1 MGEEGENKRFIV
13 LLTAL
18 LALIALIFAV
28 NYLAQ
33 TKAVL
38 VVGIGVG
45 MRPVG
50 DRGQLLAFPFEL
62 SKERFDTLCSEH
74 VSREPSL

>member
-33 TKAVL
+33 TKPVL
-38 VVGIGVG
+38 VVGIRVG
-45 MRPVG
+45 MRPIG
-50 DRGQLLAFPFEL
+50 D
-62 SKERFDTLCSEH
+62 
-74 VSREPSL
+74 

>member
-28 NYLAQ
+28 NYLVQAES
-33 TKAVL
+33 VL
-38 VVGIGVG
+38 VVGIGAG
-45 MRPVG
+45 MRTVG
-50 DRGQLLAFPFEL
+50 DGGQLLAFP
-62 SKERFDTLCSEH
+62 KEK
-74 VSREPSL
+74 